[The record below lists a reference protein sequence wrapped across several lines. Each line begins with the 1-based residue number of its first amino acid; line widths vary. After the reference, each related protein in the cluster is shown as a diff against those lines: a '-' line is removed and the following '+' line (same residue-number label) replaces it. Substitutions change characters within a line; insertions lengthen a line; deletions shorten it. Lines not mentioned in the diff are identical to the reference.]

1 MPTDWH
7 KSSYSPQGD
16 NCCLEQRWQKAS
28 YSGGGN
34 DCVEAR
40 LAGTRVTAFAEVR
53 DTKDRKGGSIAV
65 AAPAWKAFLAQVA

>member
-1 MPTDWH
+1 MPTDWR
-7 KSSYSPQGD
+7 KSSYCGPDGGE
-16 NCCLEQRWQKAS
+16 CLEQRWQKAS